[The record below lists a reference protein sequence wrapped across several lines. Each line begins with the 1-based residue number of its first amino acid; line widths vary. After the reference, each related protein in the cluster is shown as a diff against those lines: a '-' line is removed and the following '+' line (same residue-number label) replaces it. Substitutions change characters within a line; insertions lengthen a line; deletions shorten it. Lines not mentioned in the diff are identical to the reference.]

1 MKTVIQLQEIEKKDR
16 KRVGG
21 KSFALAM
28 MARQRLNV
36 PDAICLSTEAYRS
49 YVASTGLRERILLE
63 LNRKN
68 FHEMRWEEMWDAALR
83 IRNMFLRTPIPP
95 DLLTTIRPPIEE
107 RFSNKAVVVRSS
119 APGED
124 SAKASFAG
132 LHESYVNVRETDSI
146 LEHVRLVWASLWS
159 DAALLYRQELG
170 LDVERSE
177 MAVVIQEIV
186 VGEQSGVAFG
196 KNPNDPSQAVI
207 EAVYGLNQG
216 LVDGTVEPDR
226 WIVDR
231 DTGQE
236 ITHTAVRRD
245 KMIVPSPEGVRL
257 EPCPPERQD
266 KPPLD
271 KEKVDR
277 VFRLVLEAEGLFG
290 APQDVEW
297 TFRDGTLYVIQS
309 RPITT
314 RSAADGED
322 TRSWYLSL
330 RRSFDNLKAL
340 RRKIEN
346 ELIPAMIDEAARM
359 VTPDP
364 ATLSDSDLAEE
375 IQRRSRIYRG
385 WVDVYSSEF
394 IPFAHGARLFGQV
407 YNDTIRP
414 ADPYEFM
421 DLLGATNMAS
431 LERNRLLEE
440 MARMVREDPG
450 LGDALRH
457 HGTVEDHR
465 FNETL
470 DTFIDR
476 FGGLVSG
483 SSDTARSRHAII
495 PVLLEMATQTQTRV
509 KQKPKEI
516 ERLKEDFLAR
526 FQGDQ
531 RAEASELLDLGRTSY
546 RLRDDDNIHLGRIEG
561 HVQSVLDE
569 GKRRI
574 APRHVRGIKLD
585 EDEIVQAL
593 KDPHHVPTGQETH
606 HEETTD
612 LKVRA
617 RQLVGQPAGPGIAR
631 GQARVITN
639 ASDLLDFRAGE
650 ILVCDAV
657 DPNMTFV
664 VPLCAAIV
672 ERRGGMLIHGAI
684 IAREYGL
691 PCVTGVPDAV
701 SLIRTGDD
709 LTVDGY
715 LGIVIISKATD
726 QPLADPV

>member
-1 MKTVIQLQEIEKKDR
+1 
-16 KRVGG
+16 
-21 KSFALAM
+21 
-28 MARQRLNV
+28 
-36 PDAICLSTEAYRS
+36 
-49 YVASTGLRERILLE
+49 
-63 LNRKN
+63 
-68 FHEMRWEEMWDAALR
+68 MRWEEMWDAALR
-83 IRNMFLRTPIPP
+83 IRNMFLRTPIPA
-95 DLLTTIRPPIEE
+95 DLLTTLRPPIAE
-107 RFSNKAVVVRSS
+107 RFSDKAVVVRSS

-132 LHESYVNVRETDSI
+132 LHESYVNVRGTESI

-226 WIVDR
+226 WILDR
-231 DTGQE
+231 ETGQK
-236 ITHTAVRRD
+236 ITHTAVRHD

-257 EPCPPERQD
+257 ESCPAEQWD

-271 KEKVDR
+271 DDKVSR
-277 VFRLVLEAEGLFG
+277 VFGLVIEAEGLFG

-297 TFRDGTLYVIQS
+297 TFKDDTLYVIQS

-314 RSAADGED
+314 RSADDGED
-322 TRSWYLSL
+322 KKSWYLSL

-340 RRKIEN
+340 RRKIET
-346 ELIPAMIDEAARM
+346 ELIPAMIDEAGRLT
-359 VTPDP
+359 TPDP
-364 ATLSDSDLAEE
+364 AALSDRDLAGE

-385 WVDVYSSEF
+385 WVDVYWSEF

-431 LERNRLLEE
+431 LERNRLLED
-440 MARMVREDPG
+440 MAGMIREDPD
-450 LGDALRH
+450 LGEVLKRQ
-457 HGTVEDHR
+457 GTVEHPR
-465 FNETL
+465 FNESL
-470 DTFIDR
+470 DTFIDK
-476 FGGLVSG
+476 FGGLLSG
-483 SSDTARSRHAII
+483 SSDTAQSRRAII
-495 PVLLEMATQTQTRV
+495 PVLLEMATQSQSRV
-509 KQKPKEI
+509 KQKPKDI
-516 ERLKEDFLAR
+516 EKLREDFLAH
-526 FQGDQ
+526 FQGD
-531 RAEASELLDLGRTSY
+531 RKAEASELLDLGRASY

-561 HVQSVLDE
+561 HLQSALDE
-569 GKRRI
+569 AKRRI
-574 APRHVRGIKLD
+574 AQRESARVTGLD
-585 EDEIVQAL
+585 EDEVVRAL
-593 KDPHHVPTGQETH
+593 KDPHYVPTEH
-606 HEETTD
+606 EARREETAD

-631 GQARVITN
+631 GQARVITE

-664 VPLCAAIV
+664 VPLSAAIV

-701 SLIRTGDD
+701 SLVRTGDD

-715 LGIVIISKATD
+715 LGIVIVSGATESH
-726 QPLADPV
+726 PAEPV